1 MHKYDLA
8 PTHKNH
14 TV

>member
-1 MHKYDLA
+1 MHKYDLV